1 MKKAFAL
8 VLGFVF
14 ILSLGT
20 LASAQ
25 QPIVWK
31 MQSTWT
37 AADNHQVSA
46 NTFAEKVNTMS
57 GGRLKIEVSAAGAIV
72 PAFEVLD
79 AVHKGILDAGHGWP
93 GYWFGKQPACTLF
106 SSVAGGPFGMD
117 NMDFMAWMYLGDGLK
132 MYNELLQNDLKMNVV
147 VFPASGETAEPQGWF
162 KKPIA
167 DIKTFKGL
175 KFRAA
180 GAASEVFKNLG
191 MSVVILPGG
200 EIVPALQR
208 GVIDA
213 GEFSDP
219 SADMKMGFQDVAKY
233 YYNPGVHQP
242 TGFMEVL
249 VNKAKWEALP
259 ADLKAIVENAA
270 MATPGF
276 SDCLLLPQNR
286 PHMQTLITKHNVK
299 IMETPREILMEVLK
313 TWDKVAEKYVKEN
326 PTFAK
331 IYASQK
337 AWAERVVPYRRIAH
351 PPYELSADYYWGALN
366 PYKVTKAGKLPAA
379 TTAAPAKAPAKK

>member
-93 GYWFGKQPACTLF
+93 GYWFGKHPACTLF

-200 EIVPALQR
+200 EIVPALDR
-208 GVIDA
+208 GLLDGA
-213 GEFSDP
+213 EFNNATSDRILGFP
-219 SADMKMGFQDVAKY
+219 DVSKVCMLQSYHQSAETFEIS
-233 YYNPGVHQP
+233 
-242 TGFMEVL
+242 F
-249 VNKAKWEALP
+249 NKTKFDALP
-259 ADLKAIVENAA
+259 AKMKAIIDNAVEAA
-270 MATPGF
+270 S
-276 SDCLLLPQNR
+276 SDLSWKAIDRYSKDYVELQ
-286 PHMQTLITKHNVK
+286 VK
-299 IMETPREILMEVLK
+299 
-313 TWDKVAEKYVKEN
+313 DKVKFYKTPDTVLQAQLKVWNAILEKKSAEN
-326 PTFAK
+326 PLFKEIA
-331 IYASQK
+331 ASQR
-337 AWAERVVPYRRIAH
+337 AFAERVVKWDQDTNISRRMSVNH
-351 PPYELSADYYWGALN
+351 FFGSQ
-366 PYKVTKAGKLPAA
+366 
-379 TTAAPAKAPAKK
+379 APAPKKA